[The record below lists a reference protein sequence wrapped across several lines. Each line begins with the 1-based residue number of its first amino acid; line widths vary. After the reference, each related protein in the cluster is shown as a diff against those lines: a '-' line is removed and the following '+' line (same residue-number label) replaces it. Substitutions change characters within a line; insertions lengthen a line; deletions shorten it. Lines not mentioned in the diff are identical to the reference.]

1 MLPDQLSTAFKRFYN
16 DFSNYLAYILQYDYE
31 ILPEL

>member
-1 MLPDQLSTAFKRFYN
+1 MLPDQLSIAFKRFYN
-16 DFSNYLAYILQYDYE
+16 DFGNYLAFILQWDYE